1 MRNWGEGNP
10 FIPLI
15 RCCVLEEAHRP
26 QGVVVVPFYVFVC
39 VLLLDREDAKMYS
52 EKKKEE

>member
-39 VLLLDREDAKMYS
+39 VLLLDREDAKMYIG
-52 EKKKEE
+52 KKEE